1 MKMERSVLHNLK
13 VDNSQTPRL
22 AKNSFTS
29 PKSTIYMECVTFDSL
44 VKYLPV
50 LSNDLSNR
58 AQSFITTKVRRHNN
72 NFFKVKLRFY

>member
-1 MKMERSVLHNLK
+1 MERSVLHNLK

-44 VKYLPV
+44 IKYLPV
-50 LSNDLSNR
+50 LSNDL
-58 AQSFITTKVRRHNN
+58 
-72 NFFKVKLRFY
+72 